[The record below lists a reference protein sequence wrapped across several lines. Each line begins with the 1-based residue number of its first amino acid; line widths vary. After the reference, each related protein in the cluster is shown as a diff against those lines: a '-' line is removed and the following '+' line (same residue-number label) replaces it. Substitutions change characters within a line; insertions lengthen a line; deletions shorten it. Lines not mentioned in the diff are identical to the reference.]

1 KNLYE
6 AVFNLTPFY
15 AEGGGQVG
23 DTGYIEQ
30 DGEKYTVLNTKKEN
44 NVVVH
49 YLKELPKNLKSSFQA
64 FVDSRNRKKTER
76 NHTAT
81 HLLHEALRSILGN
94 HVEQKGSLVNPDH
107 LRFDFSH
114 FHKLSDEEIE
124 NVENAVNDKIR
135 ANLNVEEYRNLPM
148 SEAEKMGAMALFG
161 EKYGDTV
168 RVIQFGDS
176 IELCGGTHTASTGEI
191 GLFKI
196 VSESAVAA
204 GIRRIEAITGDTAKN
219 YTDKKIMELEQI
231 KVLLKN
237 PKDAIKSVHQLMD
250 ENAKLQKKIEG
261 FEKQNVKALKE
272 SLLLKIQKKDDLN
285 IIAEV
290 ISIDSAAAFKD
301 LAFQMKDKIE
311 NMILILGAV
320 INEKPS
326 LSIMFSDNLVKD
338 RGFNAGNIIREAA
351 KEIQGGGGGQPFYAT
366 AGGKKPDGI
375 QKAVNKA
382 LELCS

>member
-1 KNLYE
+1 
-6 AVFNLTPFY
+6 
-15 AEGGGQVG
+15 
-23 DTGYIEQ
+23 
-30 DGEKYTVLNTKKEN
+30 
-44 NVVVH
+44 
-49 YLKELPKNLKSSFQA
+49 
-64 FVDSRNRKKTER
+64 
-76 NHTAT
+76 
-81 HLLHEALRSILGN
+81 
-94 HVEQKGSLVNPDH
+94 
-107 LRFDFSH
+107 
-114 FHKLSDEEIE
+114 
-124 NVENAVNDKIR
+124 
-135 ANLNVEEYRNLPM
+135 M